1 MNKPGYKKYWLILLA
16 PIIAELLS
24 GSTPFTTFFKL
35 PILLAYAGFYGCGA
49 LIIREIVAHKK
60 MSYINILLWGAA
72 FGVLEEGIL
81 LKSWYDPTWMGAAIT
96 SQAIR
101 FSGVSVLQ
109 PFANIV
115 YHAIISITVP
125 ILLIE
130 SFSGER
136 KPWLS
141 KKGLVLPVLFFVAAA
156 FVMGLTF
163 NRNYQISAKHYLFS
177 ILILIVFIVA
187 ANIRFSVPDGGINRP
202 GGRLWLIGSLFIPL
216 QFFVFYGL
224 ALRNVSWIVILS
236 LAILLYTIYAIIYWR
251 TDWKKQVRT
260 LGFASAAG
268 FITGLLPAV
277 AIASR
282 QDSAKTINL
291 IIGMVVILVLIVLY
305 RRTMLQPGN

>member
-16 PIIAELLS
+16 PIVAELLS
-24 GSTPFTTFFKL
+24 GSTPFTTFIKL
-35 PILLAYAGFYGCGA
+35 PILLTYAGFYGCGA

-141 KKGLVLPVLFFVAAA
+141 KKGLVLSSLFFVAAA
-156 FVMGLTF
+156 SVMGLTF
-163 NRNYQISAKHYLFS
+163 NQNYQVSAKHYLFS

-224 ALRNVSWIVILS
+224 APRNVSWIVILS

-251 TDWKKQVRT
+251 TDWKKQARKLV
-260 LGFASAAG
+260 FASAAG

-282 QDSAKTINL
+282 QESAKTINL
-291 IIGMVVILVLIVLY
+291 IIGMVVVLVLIVLY
-305 RRTMLQPGN
+305 RRTMLQPDN